1 MANCE
6 FSEGTKRLLRDH
18 PAYAPEHTRSL
29 AGRFVTAQGE
39 VGSRLA
45 ALGYPLERVAAELKA
60 GHLPYFREG
69 SDQDRKRGGEKKS
82 SYRFA
87 GFAPSH
93 AEEMEAKIAER
104 RSRVISPEAYQEWQ
118 ASFLLRF
125 TFDVI
130 EQVAL
135 RAFPPPAPGSAEA
148 HAGATTAARGRLA
161 EALMAARRVRDDIVI
176 GNLLLVAKIVIQ
188 RARMHPTVL
197 ADDLF
202 AAGSDG
208 LLIAAGRYDPSVG
221 QFSTYA
227 TPWISMA
234 IDRFIAKTR
243 HVIRLPIGLQD
254 KLRRERRSTA
264 NGELPA
270 GRLPLIPQVQ
280 SLEEALPGS
289 DGEMRLEDVVADP
302 AGAAPLAQAEHRDIA
317 GILNERLAQLDD
329 LKRFIIAMR
338 SDVGDAA
345 ALGAQLFREEAAL
358 SRSRGRGTAA
368 AASRLTDE
376 PARIRMIRAGEAAR
390 PAAQPVPIA
399 LEDLAEEADLARAV

>member
-1 MANCE
+1 MANSE

-18 PAYAPEHTRSL
+18 PAFAPERTRSL
-29 AGRFVTAQGE
+29 AAGFLAAQGE
-39 VGSRLA
+39 VCSRLA
-45 ALGYPLERVAAELKA
+45 ALGYPLERVAQELKA

-93 AEEMEAKIAER
+93 AEEMEARIAER
-104 RSRVISPEAYQEWQ
+104 RSRVLSTEAYAAWQ
-118 ASFLLRF
+118 SAFLLRF
-125 TFDVI
+125 TFEVI

-148 HAGATTAARGRLA
+148 AVGSSTVGRGRLA
-161 EALMAARRVRDDIVI
+161 ESLLAARRARDEIVA

-188 RARMHPTVL
+188 RARMHPTML

-208 LLIAAGRYDPSVG
+208 LLIAAGRYDPGIG

-234 IDRFIAKTR
+234 VDRFVAKTR

-254 KLRRERRSTA
+254 KIRRERKEA
-264 NGELPA
+264 GGAPA
-270 GRLPLIPQVQ
+270 SGRLPLVPQVQ
-280 SLEEALPGS
+280 SLEEPIAGC
-289 DGEMRLEDVVADP
+289 DGEIRLEDVVADP
-302 AGAAPLAQAEHRDIA
+302 CGAEPLAQAERRDIA
-317 GILNERLAQLDD
+317 GILTSRLAQLDD

-345 ALGAQLFREEAAL
+345 SLGAKLFREEVAL
-358 SRSRGRGTAA
+358 SLSRGRAIAA
-368 AASRLTDE
+368 AAGRLADE
-376 PARIRMIRAGEAAR
+376 PARIRMIRATEPAR
-390 PAAQPVPIA
+390 ANVHAEPIP
-399 LEDLAEEADLARAV
+399 LEDSADDIDLARAI

>member
-18 PAYAPEHTRSL
+18 PAFVPERTRAL
-29 AGRFVTAQGE
+29 AAQFLSAQGE
-39 VGSRLA
+39 VCSRLA
-45 ALGYPLERVAAELKA
+45 ALAYPLERVAQELKA

-93 AEEMEAKIAER
+93 AEEMEARMAER
-104 RSRVISPEAYQEWQ
+104 RSRVLTAEAYASWQ

-125 TFDVI
+125 TFEVI
-130 EQVAL
+130 EQVSL
-135 RAFPPPAPGSAEA
+135 RAFPPPAAGTAEA
-148 HAGATTAARGRLA
+148 GAGSTAVGRGRLA
-161 EALMAARRVRDDIVI
+161 EALLAARGSRDGIVT
-176 GNLLLVAKIVIQ
+176 GNLLLVAKIVMQ
-188 RARMHPTVL
+188 RARMHPSVL

-208 LLIAAGRYDPSVG
+208 LLIAAGRYDPAVG

-254 KLRRERRSTA
+254 KLRRERRSA
-264 NGELPA
+264 GAGAVPA

-280 SLEEALPGS
+280 SLEEPLAGC
-289 DGEMRLEDVVADP
+289 DGEVRLEDVVADP

-317 GILNERLAQLDD
+317 TILTDRLAQLDD

-345 ALGAQLFREEAAL
+345 ALGARLFREEVAL
-358 SRSRGRGTAA
+358 SLNRGRSIAA
-368 AASRLTDE
+368 AAGQLTDE
-376 PARIRMIRAGEAAR
+376 PARIRMIRAAEPAR
-390 PAAQPVPIA
+390 AAQPVPIP
-399 LEDLAEEADLARAV
+399 LEDSADDVDLARAV